1 MHPEKYMT
9 LIYLIILCIFYYLT
23 LFINSIWV
31 QIFVSNY
38 FHVFIPL
45 EIKLNLMLDH
55 KSQLDL
61 SDNNPLPKKFNYLL
75 HLGQIA

>member
-1 MHPEKYMT
+1 MYI
-9 LIYLIILCIFYYLT
+9 LLFNIID
-23 LFINSIWV
+23 SIWV
-31 QIFVSNY
+31 QIFVNNC

-55 KSQLDL
+55 NTQLDL